1 MSKTINQALS
11 DLVIG
16 LGGDPSVLTDN
27 DTVSDYIEDLKDAI
41 KECASGESEA
51 LIDDTEAS
59 ETKTY
64 SSSKIE
70 SLIPENE
77 LPVPQASQNGQIA
90 TIVKDGNTYKWG
102 VVNQFA
108 VYTGRVGNTNAFTLD
123 DDSPRRTPVN
133 RIPMILT
140 AYLNTGEYLTFTGR
154 HDSNSTVTVF
164 TAVTRGT
171 NSTTYH
177 TITKTLDWSDTSLNG
192 ATYASVTIND
202 PA

>member
-59 ETKTY
+59 EAKTY

-70 SLIPENE
+70 SLIPANE
-77 LPVPQASQNGQIA
+77 LPEPKSADNGKIA

-102 VVNQFA
+102 VVNQLS
-108 VYTGRVGNTNAFTLD
+108 VYTGRVGNTNVFTLD
-123 DDSPRRTPVN
+123 DNSPRRNPTTG
-133 RIPMILT
+133 IPMILT
-140 AYLNTGEYLTFTGR
+140 AYLNTGEYLTFTAR
-154 HDSNSTVTVF
+154 HDSNANTTVF

-177 TITKTLDWSDTSLNG
+177 TITKPLDWSDTSLNG
-192 ATYASVTIND
+192 ATYSSVTIND